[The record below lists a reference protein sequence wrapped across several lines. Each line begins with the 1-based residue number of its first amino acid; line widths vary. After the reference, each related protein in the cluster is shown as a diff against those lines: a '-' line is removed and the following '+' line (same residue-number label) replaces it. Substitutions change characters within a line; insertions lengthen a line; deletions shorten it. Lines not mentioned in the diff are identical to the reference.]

1 MADVFDPLPD
11 EVHLLD
17 PGLGVLCSAFAVK
30 ALSQPTKIK
39 R

>member
-1 MADVFDPLPD
+1 MAGFFEPLPD

-17 PGLGVLCSAFAVK
+17 PGLGALCSAFAVK